1 MNSIYP
7 TCSVIGHVD
16 VGKTSFLDYFKHR
29 KTQEV
34 RGITQQLTV
43 YEYDKTHLN
52 ECIINPVFEKNFL
65 FKGIVLIDTPGHE
78 YFSSMRTIT
87 SSISHMV
94 LVVIDL
100 VKGLEPTHIEIIK
113 YLKANHIDFIII
125 LNKMDRIYGWTP
137 MPKEV
142 LKNSYSKQKKETM
155 TLLQDYLNKIICQL
169 AENEINACAYYNNTD
184 YKTFISMVPISAKTG
199 EGIGDLLMLISKL
212 LDRKFKLFDKAPFYK
227 EIRSFVVDSKI
238 DDKFGKIYSIIN
250 HHSLLNEH
258 DEISILN
265 SSNKII
271 KCKVKQIIKDERV
284 KMIEGYSSANICFD
298 DKHLELESGDII
310 ITNDCQ
316 FKYKDLMLSKISL
329 NFNEEDDNQD
339 NYDTEDKSVETYVE
353 EIKYDKHGL
362 TIISLSKMMHGALYK
377 MFKNEMNIPV
387 AICTVDKLNK
397 NTIIKTYNNNKVTN
411 TTQLKDKLTNIKHDY
426 YRVIVIFEPTVEE
439 TQIDKDLLELATKN
453 KIHIIKSNSIYRLK
467 EMYQKYCD
475 QIKNKIRDEHIGLI
489 DCELEILPNC
499 VFLKTSPLLFG
510 VKVKSGKLNIG
521 TKLLATSTK
530 DDKQVVLG
538 IVKSMEKERK
548 PITVGEVK
556 DEICIRVEMIDRK
569 IVYKTDFD
577 ESYKVTTYK
586 SDQDKIICEVFKNE
600 LK

>member
-43 YEYDKTHLN
+43 YEYDKAHLN

-113 YLKANHIDFIII
+113 YLKENHIDFIIV
-125 LNKMDRIYGWTP
+125 LNKMDRIYGWIP
-137 MPKEV
+137 APKEV

-155 TLLQDYLNKIICQL
+155 TLLQDYINKIICQL

-184 YKTFISMVPISAKTG
+184 YKTFLSMVPISAKTG

-227 EIRSFVVDSKI
+227 EVRGFVVDSKI

-250 HHSLLNEH
+250 HHNTLSEH
-258 DEISILN
+258 EELSILN
-265 SSNKII
+265 NSNKVI

-310 ITNDCQ
+310 ITNDSKY
-316 FKYKDLMLSKISL
+316 KYKDLMLSKISL
-329 NFNEEDDNQD
+329 NFNEESEETD
-339 NYDTEDKSVETYVE
+339 NYNTEDKSVETYVE
-353 EIKYDKHGL
+353 EIKYDKIGL
-362 TIISLSKMMHGALYK
+362 TIISMSKMMHGALYK
-377 MFKNEMNIPV
+377 MFKNDLNTPV
-387 AICTVDKLNK
+387 AVCTVDKLNK
-397 NTIIKTYNNNKVTN
+397 NIIIKSYNNNKITN

-426 YRVIVIFEPTVEE
+426 YRVIIIFEPTIEE
-439 TQIDKDLLELATKN
+439 VPVDKELLELATKN

-475 QIKNKIRDEHIGLI
+475 QIKNKIREEHIGLI

-521 TKLLATSTK
+521 TKLLATK
-530 DDKQVVLG
+530 DDKSVVLG
-538 IVKSMEKERK
+538 VVKSMEKERK

-556 DEICIRVEMIDRK
+556 DEICIRVEMIDKK

-577 ESYKVTTYK
+577 ESYKVITYK
-586 SDQDKIICEVFKNE
+586 SDQDKTICEIFKNE